1 MDKEKFENDQEAD
14 FTGFSEEKS
23 AKAVDKPV
31 DLTAGQWASVPVK
44 TIFIKK
50 KKSRLKR

>member
-1 MDKEKFENDQEAD
+1 MDKEKFESDQETD

-31 DLTAGQWASVPVK
+31 DLTAGQWTNVSGK
-44 TIFIKK
+44 IIFVKK
-50 KKSRLKR
+50 KKEKKLK